1 MTYYSQPQPET
12 PARRQQ
18 GQVCRLQK
26 TISAVLVAAGSSTR
40 MGFDKLSF
48 DLGGETVLHRSIR
61 AFDQCPQIGEIVLVA
76 GKNRA
81 FVEQQVV
88 GCTKPVQI
96 VAGGATRAESAK
108 NGVLAAHG
116 ELVAVH
122 DAARPFVSPAVI
134 AAVLEAAARCGAAAP
149 AVPVKDTIKQAVP
162 GDGKTVPEACL
173 VHSTPDRSTLYAVQT
188 PQCFDRTQ
196 YLAALQELDAEKARL
211 VTDDCSLFE
220 LTGRSVQL
228 TQGDYANL
236 KITTRE
242 DLPRPVQ
249 KEETRMR
256 IGHGY
261 DVHRLVE
268 GRKLIL
274 GGVEIPF
281 EKGLLGH
288 SDADVLAHAVM
299 DAVLGAAA
307 LGDIGQHFPDNDPAY
322 AGADSL
328 ELARHVA
335 RILSEHGYRVENI
348 DATILCQR
356 PKLAPHI
363 PAMRAN
369 LAAAFGLPVDA
380 VSVKAT
386 TEEHLGFTGEGL
398 GIAAH
403 AVALIETR
411 SQECASMTLN
421 AIIANFQTFKL
432 VDLLDIIIIAFLI
445 YQLLG
450 IVNRTRA
457 GQLFKGALLVMAVYL
472 VAETLN
478 MRTVTWLLNSLLQVG
493 LLTLVVLF
501 QPEIRR
507 ALERM
512 GQTDQWAAKLFNVK
526 GRYNDP
532 SLKGAWRSAIIAI
545 CDAAERF
552 SETKTGALI
561 VLERHT
567 NLSEIVRTGTPVNS
581 AVNLEVLGTIFYE
594 GTPLHDGA
602 AIIENG
608 RIKAAGCVL
617 PLSNNLDLGKDM
629 GTRHRACLGI
639 AENSDAIAIVVSEE
653 TGIISM
659 AKNGVLIRHFDRQT
673 LYTRLIDEMIPK
685 EPVVEKSTADTWKDR
700 AKSLMKWVSQKGED
714 EQQ

>member
-81 FVEQQVV
+81 FVEQQAV

-173 VHSTPDRSTLYAVQT
+173 VRSTPDRSTLYAVQT
-188 PQCFDRTQ
+188 PQCFDRAQ

-236 KITTRE
+236 KIPTRE

-411 SQECASMTLN
+411 
-421 AIIANFQTFKL
+421 
-432 VDLLDIIIIAFLI
+432 
-445 YQLLG
+445 
-450 IVNRTRA
+450 
-457 GQLFKGALLVMAVYL
+457 
-472 VAETLN
+472 
-478 MRTVTWLLNSLLQVG
+478 
-493 LLTLVVLF
+493 
-501 QPEIRR
+501 
-507 ALERM
+507 
-512 GQTDQWAAKLFNVK
+512 
-526 GRYNDP
+526 
-532 SLKGAWRSAIIAI
+532 
-545 CDAAERF
+545 
-552 SETKTGALI
+552 
-561 VLERHT
+561 
-567 NLSEIVRTGTPVNS
+567 
-581 AVNLEVLGTIFYE
+581 
-594 GTPLHDGA
+594 
-602 AIIENG
+602 
-608 RIKAAGCVL
+608 
-617 PLSNNLDLGKDM
+617 
-629 GTRHRACLGI
+629 
-639 AENSDAIAIVVSEE
+639 
-653 TGIISM
+653 
-659 AKNGVLIRHFDRQT
+659 
-673 LYTRLIDEMIPK
+673 
-685 EPVVEKSTADTWKDR
+685 
-700 AKSLMKWVSQKGED
+700 
-714 EQQ
+714 

>member
-1 MTYYSQPQPET
+1 M
-12 PARRQQ
+12 
-18 GQVCRLQK
+18 CRLQK

-81 FVEQQVV
+81 FVEQQAV

-149 AVPVKDTIKQAVP
+149 AVPVKDTIKQAMP

-220 LTGRSVQL
+220 LTGRPVEL
-228 TQGDYANL
+228 TPGDYANK

-242 DLPRPVQ
+242 DLPCPVQ
-249 KEETRMR
+249 KEETKMH

-274 GGVEIPF
+274 GGVEVPY

-299 DAVLGAAA
+299 DSMLGALS
-307 LGDIGQHFPDNDPAY
+307 LGDIGCLFPDTDPKY
-322 AGADSL
+322 AGADSML
-328 ELARHVA
+328 LMKEVVERVK
-335 RILSEHGYRVENI
+335 EMGYVVGNL

-356 PKLAPHI
+356 PRLMGYLTKMQLNIAEVCGV
-363 PAMRAN
+363 RY
-369 LAAAFGLPVDA
+369 FQ

-386 TEEHLGFTGEGL
+386 TEEKLGFTGDGS
-398 GIAAH
+398 GIAVH
-403 AVALIETR
+403 CV
-411 SQECASMTLN
+411 C
-421 AIIANFQTFKL
+421 
-432 VDLLDIIIIAFLI
+432 
-445 YQLLG
+445 
-450 IVNRTRA
+450 
-457 GQLFKGALLVMAVYL
+457 LLVR
-472 VAETLN
+472 E
-478 MRTVTWLLNSLLQVG
+478 
-493 LLTLVVLF
+493 
-501 QPEIRR
+501 
-507 ALERM
+507 
-512 GQTDQWAAKLFNVK
+512 
-526 GRYNDP
+526 
-532 SLKGAWRSAIIAI
+532 
-545 CDAAERF
+545 
-552 SETKTGALI
+552 
-561 VLERHT
+561 
-567 NLSEIVRTGTPVNS
+567 
-581 AVNLEVLGTIFYE
+581 
-594 GTPLHDGA
+594 
-602 AIIENG
+602 
-608 RIKAAGCVL
+608 
-617 PLSNNLDLGKDM
+617 
-629 GTRHRACLGI
+629 
-639 AENSDAIAIVVSEE
+639 
-653 TGIISM
+653 
-659 AKNGVLIRHFDRQT
+659 
-673 LYTRLIDEMIPK
+673 
-685 EPVVEKSTADTWKDR
+685 
-700 AKSLMKWVSQKGED
+700 
-714 EQQ
+714 